1 MHFMFIQICYSKYL
15 HLYLGNGPIK
25 RIPLGYHGNMT
36 SLWFNILKV
45 KTIRIKLIP
54 HYVIE
59 IFYRFLVIVDF
70 NEVL

>member
-36 SLWFNILKV
+36 SLC
-45 KTIRIKLIP
+45 LIFESKNNKDQINT

-59 IFYRFLVIVDF
+59 TLYRFLVIVDF